1 LAAEGKTERLL
12 EHIGKHL
19 SLEKIEEYYT
29 FFAAAFPE
37 KTLDLFRRALDH
49 YAAKNTG
56 RGCYEHI
63 VEVFGK
69 MKKIPGGGDVTAE
82 LKAQFLATY
91 KNRRA
96 MIEVLSRK

>member
-1 LAAEGKTERLL
+1 MERLV

-19 SLEKIEEYYT
+19 SLKKIETYHK
-29 FFAAAFPE
+29 FFAGAFPE
-37 KTLDLFRRALDH
+37 KDLVLFKTALDK

-69 MKKIPGGGDVTAE
+69 MKKIPGGNAVVTD
-82 LKAQFLATY
+82 LKAQFLGAY